1 MLLTVYLVPPTS
13 LSRAGEPSSSWHVL
27 SSLSSLTP
35 LLLLPCPSDMVVN
48 YDLFNGF
55 GSSDDAE

>member
-1 MLLTVYLVPPTS
+1 MLFWLVDIPVVCHS
-13 LSRAGEPSSSWHVL
+13 LSCHL
-27 SSLSSLTP
+27 
-35 LLLLPCPSDMVVN
+35 SDMVVN